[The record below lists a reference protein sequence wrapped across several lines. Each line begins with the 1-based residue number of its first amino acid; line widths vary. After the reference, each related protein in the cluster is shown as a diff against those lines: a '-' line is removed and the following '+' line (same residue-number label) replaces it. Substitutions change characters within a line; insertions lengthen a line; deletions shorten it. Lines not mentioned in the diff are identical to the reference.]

1 MLEHTIMSIPT
12 RLLLFGFLLISLFI
26 IPAAADLPSSYD
38 MRDVNL
44 TPMITDQGI
53 YGVCWAFA
61 PVSSLESS
69 MIRQDPETYTGID
82 LSPFSV
88 VYYTYNRDELVDLA
102 PPYPGLEGIAGDT
115 THIEE
120 TDPPDNISG
129 LILGGELTQAM
140 YTLAAGFGAVNESAA
155 PFDSYGNNTAPS
167 ADTAISENEIV
178 LDSVITIPPTEIDD
192 VKTMML
198 EKGAPAVGFTFAQE
212 EPYLEEL
219 ENGDWIYSLGDTN
232 GEDPESAGGHAV
244 ILIGWDDNFPKE
256 LFGVPPESDGAW
268 LAQNSWGSDLENV
281 TYFWMP
287 YNELT
292 YPITFFVGTEPWFGH
307 NYQYDGGTLILNKY
321 LTQTSASISNVFTG
335 GGDEELQAVSLDTN
349 QSVNYTLRVYTDPLP
364 DEPDAGTLLAEQEGI
379 FKFPG
384 YYTIRLD
391 EPVPIEK
398 GQTFSVVYD
407 LEGEKPLNIS
417 IDTSAVSE
425 EVVTTTTFAKAGQSF
440 LNNGT
445 GWTDLSADGETNLR
459 IKAFT
464 NDLVFWIGMNP
475 TSASMKERSVL
486 VSGTTNFAPGR
497 EILVTLA
504 CPDGEGQTETAVVK
518 KGSQANFWEVRFS
531 PVKLIEE
538 EFVVSA
544 ERNRVK
550 TEGVFVP
557 EGFKEMLVFGAK
569 GTIMPAG

>member
-1 MLEHTIMSIPT
+1 MSIPT
-12 RLLLFGFLLISLFI
+12 RILLFAFFLSVLCIL
-26 IPAAADLPSSYD
+26 PAAAELPSSYD
-38 MRDVNL
+38 MRDLNL
-44 TPMITDQGI
+44 TPVITDQGI
-53 YGVCWAFA
+53 YGVCWVFA

-69 MIRQDPETYTGID
+69 MIRQNQEKYTGID

-102 PPYPGLEGIAGDT
+102 SPYPGLEGIAGDT

-140 YTLAAGFGAVNESAA
+140 YTLAAGFGAVNESTA

-178 LDSVITIPPTEIDD
+178 LDSVISIPPTEIDD

-232 GEDPESAGGHAV
+232 EEDLESAGGHAV
-244 ILIGWDDNFPKE
+244 ILIGWDDDFPKE
-256 LFGVPPESDGAW
+256 LFGVPPKSDGAW

-287 YNELT
+287 YDELT

-307 NYQYDGGTLILNKY
+307 NYQYDGGTLILNKS
-321 LTQTSASISNVFTG
+321 LTQTSASISNIFTAG
-335 GGDEELQAVSLDTN
+335 RDEEIQAVSLDTN

-379 FKFPG
+379 FEFPG

-407 LEGEKPLNIS
+407 LEGEEPLNIS

-425 EVVTTTTFAKAGQSF
+425 EVVTTTTFAKAGQSY

-445 GWTDLSADGETNLR
+445 GWMDLSADGETNLR

-464 NDLVFWIGMNP
+464 NDMVFSIAIDP
-475 TSASMKERSVL
+475 VSASMKERSVS
-486 VSGTTNFAPGR
+486 VFGTTNFAAGK
-497 EILVTLA
+497 EIAVTLV
-504 CPDGEGQTETAVVK
+504 CPNGDIQNETAVVK
-518 KGSQANFWEVRFS
+518 KGSQANVWEVRFF
-531 PVKLIEE
+531 PEKLTEAE
-538 EFVVSA
+538 YVVTA
-544 ERNRVK
+544 ERN
-550 TEGVFVP
+550 GVQAESRFVP
-557 EGFKEMLVFGAK
+557 KGFTDILPKWN
-569 GTIMPAG
+569 

>member
-1 MLEHTIMSIPT
+1 MSIPT
-12 RLLLFGFLLISLFI
+12 RLLLLGLLLASLFI

-44 TPMITDQGI
+44 TPVITDQGI

-61 PVSSLESS
+61 SISSLESS

-102 PPYPGLEGIAGDT
+102 SPYPGLEGIAGDT
-115 THIEE
+115 THIDEI
-120 TDPPDNISG
+120 DPPDNISG
-129 LILGGELTQAM
+129 LLLGGDLTQAM
-140 YTLAAGFGAVNESAA
+140 YTLAAGFGAVNESTT

-178 LDSVITIPPTEIDD
+178 LDSVIIIPPTEIED

-198 EKGAPAVGFTFAQE
+198 EKGAPAVGFFFNPA

-219 ENGDWIYSLGDTN
+219 ENGDWMYSLGDTN
-232 GEDPESAGGHAV
+232 REDLESAGGHAV
-244 ILIGWDDNFPKE
+244 ILIGWDDAFSKEQFYVTPKQ
-256 LFGVPPESDGAW
+256 DGAW
-268 LAQNSWGSDLENV
+268 LAQNSWGSNLSNI

-287 YNELT
+287 YEELT
-292 YPITFFVGTEPWFGH
+292 YPITFFVGTEPWVGH
-307 NYQYDGGTLILNKY
+307 TYQYDGGTLVLNES
-321 LTQTSASISNVFTG
+321 LTQTSASISNIFTCG
-335 GGDEELQAVSLDTN
+335 GNEEIQAVSLDTN

-364 DEPDAGTLLAEQEGI
+364 DEPDSGTLLAEQEGVI
-379 FKFPG
+379 AFPG

-407 LEGEKPLNIS
+407 LEGREPLNIS

-425 EVVTTTTFAKAGQSF
+425 EVETVTFAKAGQSY
-440 LNNGT
+440 LNDGT
-445 GWTDLSADGETNLR
+445 GWTDLSADGKTNLR

-464 NDLVFWIGMNP
+464 NDMVFWIGMDP
-475 TSASMKERSVL
+475 ISASMKERSVS
-486 VSGTTNFAPGR
+486 VSGTTNFAAGK
-497 EILVTLA
+497 EIMVTLFY
-504 CPDGEGQTETAVVK
+504 PDGEVKRETAVVK
-518 KGSQANFWEVRFS
+518 KGSLANFWEVTFS
-531 PVKLIEE
+531 PVKMTEE
-538 EFVVSA
+538 EFFVSA
-544 ERNRVK
+544 ERN
-550 TEGVFVP
+550 GVLMESGFVP
-557 EGFKEMLVFGAK
+557 EGFTGMLVFGEK
-569 GTIMPAG
+569 QTILPAMGVI